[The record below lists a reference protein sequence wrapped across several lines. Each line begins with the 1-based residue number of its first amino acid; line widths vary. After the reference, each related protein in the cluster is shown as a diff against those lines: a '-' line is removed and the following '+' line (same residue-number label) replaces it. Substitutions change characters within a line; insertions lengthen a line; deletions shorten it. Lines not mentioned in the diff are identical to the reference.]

1 MKPAILDHVSIMI
14 DHWYNNITG
23 LLQDSGAATSDVL
36 KLVIMEHKDV
46 VDGHRYDYE
55 LCKVGIDYGDD
66 DFVRFLIDRGVNPNA
81 MPMDA
86 NPDEMPSDTLLN
98 MAIWEDDYEIVK
110 LLLNNGAD
118 VHIKTMHTSSPL
130 VATTCLRVPIAEMLI
145 KYGADVNGQDSIG
158 NTALHYAVERRDH
171 RLIQLL
177 MCRGADDTIV
187 NKEGKT
193 PYEDTVSIIN

>member
-1 MKPAILDHVSIMI
+1 MMSKTVLDHVGVMI
-14 DHWYNNITG
+14 DHWYNNITS

-36 KLVIMEHKDV
+36 RLVIMAHKDV
-46 VDGHRYDYE
+46 IDGHRYDYE
-55 LCKVGIDYGDD
+55 LGKVGIDYGDD
-66 DFVRFLIDRGVNPNA
+66 DFVRFLVDRGVNVNA
-81 MPMDA
+81 IPMDA
-86 NPDEMPSDTLLN
+86 DVGVVPDDTLLN

-158 NTALHYAVERRDH
+158 NTALHYAVERNDH
-171 RLIQLL
+171 KLIQLL
-177 MCRGADDTIV
+177 MRYNANDSIV
-187 NKEGKT
+187 NKEGRA
-193 PYEDTVSIIN
+193 PYDS

>member
-1 MKPAILDHVSIMI
+1 MNKAVLDHVGVMI
-14 DHWYNNITG
+14 DHWYNNITS

-36 KLVIMEHKDV
+36 RLVIMAHKDV
-46 VDGHRYDYE
+46 IDGHRYDHE
-55 LCKVGIDYGDD
+55 LGKVGIDYGDD
-66 DFVRFLIDRGVNPNA
+66 DFVRFLVDRGINVNA

-86 NPDEMPSDTLLN
+86 DVGVVPDDTLLN

-158 NTALHYAVERRDH
+158 NTALHYAVERGDH
-171 RLIQLL
+171 KLIQLL
-177 MCRGADDTIV
+177 MRYGADDSIV
-187 NKEGKT
+187 NKEGRA
-193 PYEDTVSIIN
+193 PYDS